1 MPNLALFDFDGT
13 ITSKDTFT
21 AFVHFAM
28 SPTRLLLG
36 KLLLSPL
43 IVGYKAG
50 LVSGATIRTSVSRFG
65 FAGRRERALR
75 EAGLVFG
82 SQMLPQ
88 VMRPAM
94 LERIRWH
101 QSQGDRIVVVSASLD
116 LYLDAWCRGHG
127 LDLVCTELEFRGGR
141 STGGYRHGDCSGE
154 RKLQR
159 IRERY
164 DLAEYPEI
172 YAYGDT
178 REDLP
183 MLAVARH
190 KFYRGRQVT
199 AQELETASDHLA
211 HQH

>member
-28 SPTRLLLG
+28 GPARLLSG
-36 KLLLSPL
+36 KILLSPL

-50 LVSGATIRTSVSRFG
+50 LVSGATIRASVSRFG
-65 FAGRRERALR
+65 FAGRRESELR
-75 EAGLVFG
+75 EAGLAFG
-82 SQMLPQ
+82 ADVLPQ
-88 VMRPAM
+88 VVRPAM

-116 LYLDAWCRGHG
+116 VYLETWCRGHG
-127 LDLVCTELEFRGGR
+127 LELICTQLEFRRGR
-141 STGGYRHGDCSGE
+141 STGGYRRGDCSGE
-154 RKLQR
+154 RKLHR
-159 IRERY
+159 IRERL
-164 DLAEYPEI
+164 DLSAYPDI

-183 MLAVARH
+183 MLAIARH
-190 KFYRGRQVT
+190 RFYRGREVT
-199 AQELETASDHLA
+199 AQELAGVSDHHA

>member
-21 AFVHFAM
+21 AFVHYAM
-28 SPTRLLLG
+28 SPARLLLG
-36 KLLLSPL
+36 KAVLSPL

-75 EAGLVFG
+75 EAGLAFG
-82 SQMLPQ
+82 RQVLPQ
-88 VMRPAM
+88 VVRPAM

-101 QSQGDRIVVVSASLD
+101 QEEGDRIVVVSASLD
-116 LYLDAWCRGHG
+116 VYLEAWCREHG

-141 STGGYRHGDCSGE
+141 STGGYRRGDCSGE

-183 MLAVARH
+183 MLAVAGH

-199 AQELETASDHLA
+199 AQDLESTSDHHA
-211 HQH
+211 HQD

>member
-28 SPTRLLLG
+28 GSARLLIGKIVLG
-36 KLLLSPL
+36 PLL
-43 IVGYKAG
+43 VGYRSG
-50 LVSGATIRTSVSRFG
+50 VVSGATTRTSVSRFG
-65 FAGRRERALR
+65 FAGRREHALR
-75 EAGLVFG
+75 EAGLAFG
-82 SQMLPQ
+82 RQVLPR
-88 VMRPAM
+88 VVRPEM

-101 QSQGDRIVVVSASLD
+101 QAEGDRVVVVSASLD
-116 LYLDAWCRGHG
+116 IYLEAWCREHA
-127 LDLVCTELEFRGGR
+127 LELVCTELEFRGGR
-141 STGGYRHGDCSGE
+141 STGGYRRGDCSGQ
-154 RKLQR
+154 RKVQR

-183 MLAVARH
+183 MLAVATH

-199 AQELETASDHLA
+199 TQGLEHAAHHQA
-211 HQH
+211 HQR